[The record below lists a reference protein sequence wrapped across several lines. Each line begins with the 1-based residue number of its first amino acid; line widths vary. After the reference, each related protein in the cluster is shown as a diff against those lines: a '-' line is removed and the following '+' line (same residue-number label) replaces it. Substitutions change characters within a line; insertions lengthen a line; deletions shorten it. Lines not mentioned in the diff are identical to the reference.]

1 MVCCMQIREFGEF
14 SVRIHCLC
22 VRTYIH
28 RSEHERHA
36 VQCPYI
42 RGEYT
47 DNVPV
52 EETEG
57 ACPAYHW
64 THGKREGQGEEG
76 DRIVCLGTSLGT
88 ELVAVG
94 TERGRVVLLDVANGM
109 LIIVCVYVVNS
120 ETYAVIIANLHE
132 QVRSLPL
139 KQPLY
144 PFYWGGFSQA

>member
-1 MVCCMQIREFGEF
+1 M
-14 SVRIHCLC
+14 
-22 VRTYIH
+22 H

-47 DNVPV
+47 DNVPL
-52 EETEG
+52 EETE
-57 ACPAYHW
+57 ASCPAYHW
-64 THGKREGQGEEG
+64 KYRGAEGLGGKEEGKGKGKEG

-109 LIIVCVYVVNS
+109 IIIVRV
-120 ETYAVIIANLHE
+120 
-132 QVRSLPL
+132 
-139 KQPLY
+139 
-144 PFYWGGFSQA
+144 